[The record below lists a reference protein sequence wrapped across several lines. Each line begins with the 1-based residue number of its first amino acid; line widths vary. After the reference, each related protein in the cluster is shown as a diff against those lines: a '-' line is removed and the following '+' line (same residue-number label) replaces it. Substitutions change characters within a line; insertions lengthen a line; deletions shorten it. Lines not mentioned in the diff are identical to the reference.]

1 MHYKYQDLIQLFSDT
16 FFKEFNTRL
25 IKGGDE
31 PLYLPAKSLLAK
43 GLLAN
48 SLSTSSL
55 LETTSSENEPRAYHQ
70 IIFARGYYASAFH
83 EISHWCQAGEARRL
97 LEDFGYW
104 YKPDGRNEQEQKE
117 FEQVE
122 VIPQAI
128 EWAFNVAAQRKFNVS
143 SDNLSGFQADVYC
156 FKKKVFQQVQVFL
169 EEGFPVRANQFIE
182 VLAQFYNT
190 PLPLTINDF
199 SKNQEENECLS

>member
-1 MHYKYQDLIQLFSDT
+1 MRHHYQDLIQLFYNT

-31 PLYLPAKSLLAK
+31 PLYLPA
-43 GLLAN
+43 N
-48 SLSTSSL
+48 SLPESCFP
-55 LETTSSENEPRAYHQ
+55 EAAEPCTYHQ

-83 EISHWCQAGEARRL
+83 EISHWCQAGEERRL

-104 YKPDGRNEQEQKE
+104 YKPDGRNEEEQKE

-128 EWAFNVAAQRKFNVS
+128 EWAFNVAAQRKFHVS
-143 SDNLSGFQADVYC
+143 SDNLSGFQADTNS
-156 FKKKVFQQVQVFL
+156 FKMKVLQQVQVFL
-169 EEGFPVRANQFIE
+169 ENGFPVRANQFIE
-182 VLAQFYNT
+182 ALAQFYNT
-190 PLPLTINDF
+190 PLPLTIESF
-199 SKNQEENECLS
+199 SNIEEESICLS